1 MPHVNKK
8 NSLTCNYCK
17 KTYHGGITRIKYH
30 LGKVPKCGV
39 AKCEKVPSDVKAEM
53 IKLLS
58 KKLDNKQ
65 RKARDKED
73 DRAEVDLSH
82 SEGEHSDADGNSV
95 IVLKKVT
102 GKGASLGGPIDR
114 FCKLT
119 PEEIVAARK
128 GKGVV
133 TDKVQSKIS
142 TEKGKRKGT
151 EHVSTY
157 ASFFMKQV
165 SHTTQS
171 HFRALILCLRLL
183 ETLAGT

>member
-1 MPHVNKK
+1 MPDVNKK
-8 NSLTCNYCK
+8 GSLKCNYCDN
-17 KTYHGGITRIKYH
+17 TYHGGITRIKYH

-39 AKCEKVPSDVKAEM
+39 AKCTKVPSDVQEEM

-65 RKARDKED
+65 RKNREKEE

-82 SEGEHSDADGNSV
+82 SKGEEHSDADGSNSV

-102 GKGASLGGPIDR
+102 GKGASLGGPMDK
-114 FCKLT
+114 FYKLT

-128 GKGVV
+128 GKSVV
-133 TDKVQSKIS
+133 ADKVQSKLS

-151 EHVSTY
+151 KHVST
-157 ASFFMKQV
+157 STNFFMK
-165 SHTTQS
+165 
-171 HFRALILCLRLL
+171 
-183 ETLAGT
+183 